1 MTPLVNLHILARR
14 YTQLSKSAYFD
25 PAFKDFARRTVDAT
39 QHVLDN
45 ARNYPDGVIRQFEQH
60 VWRVM
65 QFVRGSRSNDAPHE
79 TQYVLRKALKE
90 WILEEVLVSSASLE
104 EFSFF
109 LNTADLWDF
118 INKSLNDFNKQKYKP
133 LVVQIGAPEAFKH
146 RPIFCVPLFHELG
159 HFVDHHYKISE
170 FSLLQTP
177 PAQTPDGMHQDY
189 WRAINLR
196 HRMEHFADLFGS
208 CYCGEAGNKSL
219 LAIAPDHSAS
229 PTHPATIRRVEIVD
243 DFLNNRQND
252 MVDLLQAALKARTGK
267 YLLTRF
273 KKPNISSALD
283 DVVTYKINDDAELFG
298 IFLAG
303 WEYLHDQL
311 EERTAPW
318 IDAKVDSY
326 IIEKTVND
334 LIEKSIRNFEIR
346 ERWKDVAS
354 D

>member
-1 MTPLVNLHILARR
+1 VNLHILARR

-25 PAFKDFARRTVDAT
+25 PAFKDFARRTVDAI

-90 WILEEVLVSSASLE
+90 WIPEEALISSASLE
-104 EFSFF
+104 EFNFF
-109 LNTADLWDF
+109 LNPADLWDF
-118 INKSLNDFNKQKYKP
+118 IDKSLGDFDKKDYKP

-177 PAQTPDGMHQDY
+177 PVQTPDGMHPDY
-189 WRAINLR
+189 WRDINLR

-219 LAIAPDHSAS
+219 LAIAPDHPAS

-243 DFLNNRQND
+243 DFLYNRQND

-267 YLLTRF
+267 CLSTRF

-303 WEYLHDQL
+303 WEYLHGQL

>member
-14 YTQLSKSAYFD
+14 YTRLSKSAYFD
-25 PAFKDFARRTVDAT
+25 PAFKDFSRRTVDAI

-45 ARNYPDGVIRQFEQH
+45 AQNYPDEVIRQFEQH

-65 QFVRGSRSNDAPHE
+65 QFVRGSRSNEAPHE

-90 WILEEVLVSSASLE
+90 WIPEEALISSASLE
-104 EFSFF
+104 GFDFF
-109 LNTADLWDF
+109 INLADLWDF
-118 INKSLNDFNKQKYKP
+118 IDKSLDDFDKKDYKP

-159 HFVDHHYKISE
+159 HFVDYQYEVSKT
-170 FSLLQTP
+170 SLLLSQPKAP
-177 PAQTPDGMHQDY
+177 PKGVSPQD
-189 WRAINLR
+189 WQFVNLR
-196 HRMEHFADLFGS
+196 HRMEHFADIFSS
-208 CYCGEAGNKSL
+208 CYCGEAGNRSL
-219 LAIAPDHSAS
+219 LAIAPDHTDS
-229 PTHPATIRRVEIVD
+229 PTHPATTRRVEIVD

-252 MVDLLQAALKARTGK
+252 MVDLLQAALKARTEK
-267 YLLTRF
+267 CLSTRF
-273 KKPNISSALD
+273 KKPDISSALN
-283 DVVTYKINDDAELFG
+283 DVVTCQINDDAELFG

-311 EERTAPW
+311 EKPTAPW
-318 IDAKVDSY
+318 IDAEVGSY